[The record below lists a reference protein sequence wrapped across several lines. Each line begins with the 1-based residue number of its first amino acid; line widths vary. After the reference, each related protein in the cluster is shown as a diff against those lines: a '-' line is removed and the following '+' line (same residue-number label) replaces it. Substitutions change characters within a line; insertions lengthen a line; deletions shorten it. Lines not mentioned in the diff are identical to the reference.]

1 MQIHIHIHHHNE
13 SDSELKQSL
22 LIIQKQN
29 TKIMANQQ
37 ELAQQ
42 VKDLTAKVNKVG
54 TETRTLLTKI
64 DELTAII
71 AEGGTVVSPE
81 LQAAVDDLQIQV
93 NVVDELVP
101 DAPTEPPVEE

>member
-1 MQIHIHIHHHNE
+1 
-13 SDSELKQSL
+13 
-22 LIIQKQN
+22 
-29 TKIMANQQ
+29 MANQQ

-71 AEGGTVVSPE
+71 AEGGTTVTPE

-101 DAPTEPPVEE
+101 DAPPVEPQ